1 MKNMSPN
8 KTPVLILCGLLLSG
22 LLGGCFSLPKGD
34 EEAVSVTKTKKLLYG
49 FYLVD
54 DPEGVVVDN
63 IWRGWPAE
71 EGGLQPGDR
80 VQSINAV
87 AVESVEEALKQVSFH
102 VQQNPRRPLVFSVL
116 REGHPVTL
124 SLTNPRPGPP
134 KKTPEKIYAPEKEA
148 PLGQPPDDAAT
159 QSIHKQ
165 LEKIQKQ
172 IEEDS
177 P

>member
-1 MKNMSPN
+1 MSQKRPL
-8 KTPVLILCGLLLSG
+8 VLILFSLLIPIF
-22 LLGGCFSLPKGD
+22 LGGCFFLPKGD
-34 EEAVSVTKTKKLLYG
+34 EEAVSVKKTKKLLYG
-49 FYLVD
+49 FYLKD

-63 IWRGWPAE
+63 IWKGWPAE

-102 VQQNPRRPLVFSVL
+102 VQRSPDRPLVFSVS
-116 REGHPVTL
+116 REGQPHTI
-124 SLTNPRPGPP
+124 SLMNPRPGPP
-134 KKTPEKIYAPEKEA
+134 KKAPEKIYAPEKEA
-148 PLGQPPDDAAT
+148 PLGQIPEDAAT

-172 IEEDS
+172 IEEEQ
-177 P
+177 